1 MKLKLLIILT
11 LLSLSLQA
19 QVSDFITVKKKNNR
33 TLKTFFPG
41 SAISFETSS
50 GSYVSGTIDII
61 RNDSLF
67 IKMFDIRTYPTQFG
81 VTKIDTFGTYSLGF
95 HYKEIAK
102 VDVGKKDHFA
112 FIKNGT
118 IFMIGGLGYAVLN
131 VVNGKYLDESITSD
145 ENLKSLGIALG
156 VAGAGFI
163 MNRIY
168 HHNKKNGKKY
178 KIIYVRMSEEEMK
191 KLRGF

>member
-11 LLSLSLQA
+11 LFSFSIQA
-19 QVSDFITVKKKNNR
+19 QVSDFITVKKRNNR

-41 SAISFETSS
+41 SSISFETVYGNFIS
-50 GSYVSGTIDII
+50 GIVESI
-61 RNDSLF
+61 RHDSLF
-67 IKMFDIRTYPTQFG
+67 VKMYDIRTVPTQFG
-81 VTKIDTFGTYSLGF
+81 VTRVDTFGSYNLGY
-95 HYKEIAK
+95 HYKDIAK
-102 VDVGKKDHFA
+102 VDIGKKESFV

-118 IFMIGGLGYAVLN
+118 IFMIGGLGYALLN
-131 VVNGKYLDESITSD
+131 VVNGKYLNESITSD
-145 ENLKSLGIALG
+145 ENLNSLGIALG

-168 HHNKKNGKKY
+168 RHNQKNGRKY
-178 KIIYVRMSEEEMK
+178 NIIYVRMTEEEMK